1 MTSIRD
7 WFARFRAPQTEAT
20 QTWTE
25 DDFES
30 YDVEEPGIEQDP
42 SVAEEYEDFEPDASD
57 ENLDGVEEPSAEDG
71 ETPPRVRGI
80 YMTPRTAFLVMAG
93 VLAAI
98 LAGLL
103 LYLLWLSWPA
113 DYTKKGGTTAG
124 GIVPELSI
132 YGPGRGANPQFSQ
145 PMGVAWSPDGSR
157 IYVADSK
164 NNRIVVFGA
173 DGRYLKEWGGF
184 GIAKPLKG
192 YRRTWQPGLLNYP
205 TDVAVDEQGD
215 VYVADFYNDSISVF
229 DADGVFLRRFPSPY
243 KPTGKGSSGQDGK
256 GISVTAV
263 AVRAGKVYATDDYQ
277 VVVFST
283 QGKVLRQFGLPG
295 TQPGALDHPNGLEVD
310 TRGHVYVSDSNNN
323 RVTAFSAD
331 GKVLWTLGKPVSGVM
346 QETNNPFVLP
356 RGMTLLRDD
365 TLLVADPLSQQLIRA
380 SADGKRVAAYGTR
393 GSDPGQLNFPNDV
406 SARNNRVL
414 IADRAN
420 NRVQV
425 VHISGR

>member
-7 WFARFRAPQTEAT
+7 WFARLRSPRSDVAQA
-20 QTWTE
+20 WAE
-25 DDFES
+25 DDFEY
-30 YDVEEPGIEQDP
+30 YDDDEPGIEQDP
-42 SVAEEYEDFEPDASD
+42 SAAEEYDDPDAGASGEDLDDAEESIPGD
-57 ENLDGVEEPSAEDG
+57 ESA
-71 ETPPRVRGI
+71 PARARGI

-93 VLAAI
+93 VLAAV

-113 DYTKKGGTTAG
+113 DYTKKGGSAAG

-132 YGPGRGANPQFSQ
+132 YGPGRGATPQFSQ

-164 NNRIVVFGA
+164 NNRIVVFSA

-283 QGKVLRQFGLPG
+283 QGKFLRQFGLPG
-295 TQPGALDHPNGLEVD
+295 TQPGGLDHPNGLEVD

-331 GKVLWTLGKPVSGVM
+331 GKVLWTLGKPVNGVM
-346 QETNNPFVLP
+346 QETDNPFVLP
-356 RGMTLLRDD
+356 RGLTLLRDD
-365 TLLVADPLSQQLIRA
+365 TLLVADPLSQQLIRV
-380 SADGKRVAAYGTR
+380 SSEGKRIAAYGTR

-406 SARNNRVL
+406 SARNSRVL

-425 VHISGR
+425 VRISSR